1 MVWGFDAATQTYSAY
16 FPATANVPGAYD
28 LSSLTQGLGY
38 WIALNDASS
47 TVTWRWKQNR
57 RTAEVARAAGDQY
70 MAPEVPS
77 ISGLRVS
84 VL

>member
-1 MVWGFDAATQTYSAY
+1 VVWGFDAATQTYSAY

-47 TVTWRWKQNR
+47 TVTWTVE
-57 RTAEVARAAGDQY
+57 TA
-70 MAPEVPS
+70 
-77 ISGLRVS
+77 
-84 VL
+84 